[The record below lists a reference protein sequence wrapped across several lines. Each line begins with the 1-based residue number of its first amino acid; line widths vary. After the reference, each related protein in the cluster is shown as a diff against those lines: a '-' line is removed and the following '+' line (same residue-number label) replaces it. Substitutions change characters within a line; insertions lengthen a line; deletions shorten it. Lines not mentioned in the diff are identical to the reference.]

1 MAALQRHT
9 EVKVIVF
16 YQPEHVPK
24 LQRLEARFTLFRKI
38 AFPVGSETVEHAL
51 KDALAKARRGV
62 SLGRGTA

>member
-24 LQRLEARFTLFRKI
+24 LQGLEARFTLFRKI

-51 KDALAKARRGV
+51 KDALAKA
-62 SLGRGTA
+62 